1 MYLYLLFRRRGVGYC
16 ISTTAIS
23 GNVDFVSWRENRE
36 AAAEGVA
43 EDIREEEENRMQVNA
58 LTHDSHDIGPLHSL
72 LLISPNIT

>member
-1 MYLYLLFRRRGVGYC
+1 MSIYLLFRRRGVGYC

-23 GNVDFVSWRENRE
+23 GNVDFFFWRENRE

-58 LTHDSHDIGPLHSL
+58 LTHDNHDIGPLYSL
-72 LLISPNIT
+72 AIFVY

>member
-1 MYLYLLFRRRGVGYC
+1 MYLLFRRRGVGYC

-58 LTHDSHDIGPLHSL
+58 LTHHTTITTLDIGPLHSL
-72 LLISPNIT
+72 AIFVY

>member
-1 MYLYLLFRRRGVGYC
+1 MSMYLLFRRRGVGYC

-43 EDIREEEENRMQVNA
+43 EDIREEEENRM
-58 LTHDSHDIGPLHSL
+58 
-72 LLISPNIT
+72 

>member
-1 MYLYLLFRRRGVGYC
+1 MSMYLLFRRRGVGYC

-58 LTHDSHDIGPLHSL
+58 LTQDNHDIGPLHSL
-72 LLISPNIT
+72 ALFVY